1 VPARP
6 PPVRLVCRR
15 AGYAAVVSDDPQDL
29 AEALDEDK
37 ADDIDDRSGDA
48 FGDDL
53 PDFPPDRPMGVKT
66 VGVTAVEEDAGESFA
81 ERTLREEPDVT
92 EELDLD
98 DPEDDDE
105 LVLLDDEESE
115 IDAGSEVG
123 QLVEPDAS
131 SLDDEAQQIAEAEG
145 GEVLSAEEAAM
156 HIEEA

>member
-1 VPARP
+1 
-6 PPVRLVCRR
+6 
-15 AGYAAVVSDDPQDL
+15 VSDDPQDL

-37 ADDIDDRSGDA
+37 ADDIDDLSGDA

-53 PDFPPDRPMGVKT
+53 PGYPPDRPMGVNT
-66 VGVTAVEEDAGESFA
+66 VGVTPVEEDAGESFA
-81 ERTLREEPDVT
+81 ERALREEPDVT
-92 EELDLD
+92 EGIDVNEDLA
-98 DPEDDDE
+98 
-105 LVLLDDEESE
+105 LLEDEESE
-115 IDAGSEVG
+115 VDVGSEVG